1 MNKPVF
7 NPFNPAF
14 RANPYPFYDAL
25 REQEPVH
32 VTPYGNVI
40 LTRFEDVSWTLRSN
54 DFSRDIDAT
63 ANEPT
68 EPLAKAK
75 WNRRQDRSGAK
86 TILNLDPPDHTRLR
100 RLVSKAFTPT
110 AIDRL
115 RPRIQ
120 QLVDDVLDRSA
131 KSGGM
136 ELVDDLAF
144 PIPFQ
149 VISDLLNMPTDRAED
164 RHQ

>member
-14 RANPYPFYDAL
+14 RANPYPFYDEL
-25 REQEPVH
+25 RVHDPVH

-54 DFSRDIDAT
+54 DFSRDIEAS

-68 EPLAKAK
+68 EPLAKEK

-120 QLVDDVLDRSA
+120 
-131 KSGGM
+131 
-136 ELVDDLAF
+136 
-144 PIPFQ
+144 
-149 VISDLLNMPTDRAED
+149 
-164 RHQ
+164 